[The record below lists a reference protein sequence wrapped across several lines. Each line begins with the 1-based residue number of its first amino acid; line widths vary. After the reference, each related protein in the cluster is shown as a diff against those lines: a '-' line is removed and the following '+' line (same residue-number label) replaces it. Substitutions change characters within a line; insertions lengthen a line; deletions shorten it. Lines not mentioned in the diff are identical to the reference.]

1 MKQNKIIP
9 DIYTYFQKHYTFLNQ
24 KPIKYSALERLFEGN
39 LEVLKEH
46 EEYIKM
52 KVIKVCAVTK

>member
-1 MKQNKIIP
+1 M
-9 DIYTYFQKHYTFLNQ
+9 
-24 KPIKYSALERLFEGN
+24 KYSALERLFEGN